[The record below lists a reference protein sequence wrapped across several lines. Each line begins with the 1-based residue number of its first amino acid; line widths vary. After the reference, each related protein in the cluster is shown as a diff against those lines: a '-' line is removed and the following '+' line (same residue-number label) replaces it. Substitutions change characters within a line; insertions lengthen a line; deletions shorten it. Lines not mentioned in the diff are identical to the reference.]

1 MSGNIHEPHSLA
13 MDVRRLALVVPLALG
28 ILVTAPA
35 APFLGAA
42 ANAADVKGSDRDA
55 DNTGRNVRDRDDEAL
70 TPLDQGESE
79 ADRAITQAIRKAV
92 VAKDELSTNAKNV
105 KIITINGVVTLRGPV
120 KTAEEKAT
128 IVALAKKA
136 SGAKSVDDQLEVE
149 THQ

>member
-1 MSGNIHEPHSLA
+1 MSGNTHEPYSLA
-13 MDVRRLALVVPLALG
+13 ADVRRLALVLPLALG

-35 APFLGAA
+35 PFGLGAA
-42 ANAADVKGSDRDA
+42 HAADVKGSDRDA
-55 DNTGRNVRDRDDEAL
+55 DNTERNVRDRDDDAL
-70 TPLDQGESE
+70 TPLDQGGSE

-136 SGAKSVDDQLEVE
+136 AGAKSVDDQLEVE